1 MNNTKVSQIS
11 VGRFHHFHLARCL
24 HKYGLLNQ
32 IITGYPKFK
41 LKDEKGIPK
50 NKIKSFPFLQTPYM
64 VFARYFNLPR
74 KIMNELAY
82 YAHTTLDDY
91 SSRNIADSNV
101 LIALSGSGLKT
112 GQSMKQKGGYWFC
125 DRGSSHILYQN
136 NILKEE
142 YENFSV
148 KYIPI
153 DQRFIDRELKE
164 YESCDFISVPSNFA
178 YNSFKKF
185 GLDKKLFLNPYGSRT
200 SRFYQS
206 KKRNYDDFKI
216 LFVGQVSLQKG
227 IFYLIEAFKKLKHP
241 KKKLKIIGS
250 ISPDIKDL
258 FLKELSSEIEW
269 IKRVENTML
278 RDFYSESNVFVMP
291 SIQEGLAMVIGEAM
305 GCGCPII
312 ATTNTGASNI
322 LDDQK
327 EGFIIPIRSSQQI
340 LEKLEI
346 LAESPV
352 LQKEMSNACLQKV
365 KEINGWEDYGD
376 RWYQKL
382 KSLKK

>member
-1 MNNTKVSQIS
+1 M
-11 VGRFHHFHLARCL
+11 
-24 HKYGLLNQ
+24 
-32 IITGYPKFK
+32 
-41 LKDEKGIPK
+41 
-50 NKIKSFPFLQTPYM
+50 
-64 VFARYFNLPR
+64 
-74 KIMNELAY
+74 
-82 YAHTTLDDY
+82 
-91 SSRNIADSNV
+91 
-101 LIALSGSGLKT
+101 
-112 GQSMKQKGGYWFC
+112 
-125 DRGSSHILYQN
+125 
-136 NILKEE
+136 
-142 YENFSV
+142 
-148 KYIPI
+148 
-153 DQRFIDRELKE
+153 
-164 YESCDFISVPSNFA
+164 
-178 YNSFKKF
+178 
-185 GLDKKLFLNPYGSRT
+185 
-200 SRFYQS
+200 
-206 KKRNYDDFKI
+206 
-216 LFVGQVSLQKG
+216 
-227 IFYLIEAFKKLKHP
+227 
-241 KKKLKIIGS
+241 
-250 ISPDIKDL
+250 